1 MRHSFGLTPSVSK
14 SRSKFDLSH
23 GIKTSFNVG
32 QLIPV
37 DIEEVLP
44 GDTFKEK
51 TTCVTR
57 VTSSFLKPVMDNLYM
72 DIYHFFVPL
81 RLVYSDFE
89 SVFGVAEPSQYVDP
103 EYAEIPTVQGP
114 VVEGS
119 LADYFGL
126 PINRKFEGGFIS
138 SLPFR
143 AYALIYNKWFRNENA
158 INETFIPKDDQ
169 TLYLNDQPYS
179 PTNFGGMPA
188 NVGKKKDYFTSVL
201 PKPQKGVAVD
211 LALSEG
217 IVPLRSYSETTTIE
231 NGLFPFDNYL
241 TANESLGQVGY
252 DVRPLRY
259 GNNASPLNGGTVGTL
274 PNLGVLGIEA
284 KDLASFTVNDLRL
297 AFQTQR
303 ILERDARYGS
313 RYNEYLL
320 GTFGVYSPDMR
331 LQLPEYLGG
340 GRIPI
345 SVQQVAQ
352 TSQASE
358 DSPLANVAG
367 YSLSNG
373 QSHYTKGFVEHG
385 YVITLACI
393 RQMHTY
399 SQGVSKMFTRLSR
412 RDFYDT
418 AYANLG
424 EQPVYTHEIFVPET
438 GVDVSDEP
446 YYPNKDVLGY
456 NEAWAEYRYAPS
468 KITGQ
473 MRPDASA
480 SLDIWHFGDK
490 FAEAPVYGKEFIEE
504 NPVNVDRT
512 ISVESSVQDQ
522 FICDFWFNREAIR
535 VMPVYSVPGL
545 IDHH

>member
-37 DIEEVLP
+37 DIQEVLP
-44 GDTFKEK
+44 GDTFKER

-103 EYAEIPTVQGP
+103 EYAEIPTISGKVSQG
-114 VVEGS
+114 S
-119 LADYFGL
+119 IADYFGL
-126 PINRKFEGGFIS
+126 PIDRIFESNFIS

-158 INETFIPKDDQ
+158 ISETFIPKDNQ
-169 TLYLNDQPYS
+169 GLVLNNEPFS
-179 PTNFGGMPA
+179 PTNFAGMPA

-211 LALSEG
+211 LSVGSDNA
-217 IVPLRSYSETTTIE
+217 IPLRAYNVEDYEGLYPFNNLITIADGSNYGVGTFAMGGTTDI
-231 NGLFPFDNYL
+231 
-241 TANESLGQVGY
+241 V
-252 DVRPLRY
+252 
-259 GNNASPLNGGTVGTL
+259 NGGTVGTVGSPPVSSQQVL
-274 PNLGVLGIEA
+274 LGLDPNEIN
-284 KDLASFTVNDLRL
+284 KFTVNDLRL

-303 ILERDARYGS
+303 ILERDARFGS

-345 SVQQVAQ
+345 AVQQVAQ

-393 RQMHTY
+393 RQLHTY

-424 EQPVYTHEIFVPET
+424 EQPVYTHEIFIPKAGAAEVPFI
-438 GVDVSDEP
+438 
-446 YYPNKDVLGY
+446 PNNDVLGY

-490 FAEAPVYGKEFIEE
+490 FVEAPVYCKEFVEE
-504 NPVNVDRT
+504 NPDNVDRT
-512 ISVESSVQDQ
+512 ISVESSAQNQ
-522 FICDFWFNREAIR
+522 FICDFWFNTEAIR